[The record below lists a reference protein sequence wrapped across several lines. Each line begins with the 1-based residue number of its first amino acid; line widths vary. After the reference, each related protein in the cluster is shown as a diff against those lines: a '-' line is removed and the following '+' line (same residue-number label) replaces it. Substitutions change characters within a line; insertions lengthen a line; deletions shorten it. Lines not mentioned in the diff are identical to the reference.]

1 MTIRKTEAIV
11 LRSRDFSESSL
22 VISFYTRDLGKING
36 LAKGIKSRRK
46 KYGGYLQ
53 PFTYNDIVFYQ
64 KVHAGLYTVSQC
76 NLRDFFPAIREDLEK
91 TAYASYFVELI
102 DKATPVQDENI
113 EIFNLLLRSLSLLS
127 TEDAKKICRIFEIKL
142 LDLLGLMPTI
152 TNCIHCGSIIRGKAR
167 FSASL
172 GGTLCQRCF
181 YKDYKSTPILKGAI
195 ATIKYISKQGYNQIS
210 RLRLTSAVEENLRE
224 VLNLFLG
231 FHLESQLK
239 TLEFLEKMNGNF
251 LTSSRRFV

>member
-1 MTIRKTEAIV
+1 MTVRKTEAIV

-22 VISFYTRDLGKING
+22 TVSFYTKDLGKING

-64 KVHAGLYTVSQC
+64 KINAGLCTISQC

-102 DKATPVQDENI
+102 DKTTPVQDENI
-113 EIFNLLLRSLSLLS
+113 EIFNLLLRSLRLFS

-142 LDLLGLMPTI
+142 LDLLGLMPMI
-152 TNCIHCGSIIRGKAR
+152 TNCIHCGSIIKEKAR

-181 YKDYKSTPILKGAI
+181 YKDYKSTPILKGTI
-195 ATIKYISKQGYNQIS
+195 ATIRYISKQGYDQIS
-210 RLRLTSAVEENLRE
+210 RFRLTSAVEENLRE
-224 VLNLFLG
+224 VLSLFLS

-239 TLEFLEKMNGNF
+239 SLEFLEKIDGNF
-251 LTSSRRFV
+251 LTYSRRFV